1 MKHKREDTWG
11 WMLASD
17 FFFAGMGGAMLLI
30 AGLAD
35 LTQGVGKISRLGNI
49 VAPLFIALGACL
61 LILELGR
68 PLQAWRVFLNPRA
81 ILTIGAWTMLVAIG
95 LGLFYASFGLQGMPW
110 SNWIALRKIIALL
123 LVFAGLIVATYPG
136 ILLGRHKSRPFWTGP
151 AMMMLFLLSS
161 LITGL
166 ASHILSSVILP
177 PKSGDLIIY
186 LKWLAVIFLG
196 MQILFWIGYLW
207 VKYTGTTERE
217 AIAVKK
223 WIQGNF
229 SYLFWI
235 GFILIGS
242 LSPLILLLL
251 QGNIYLVLGSVFA
264 LLGGALMRW
273 MVIDSGKERTWLPG
287 EIAYRMRLPAGN
299 EEFLKAWNSE

>member
-1 MKHKREDTWG
+1 
-11 WMLASD
+11 
-17 FFFAGMGGAMLLI
+17 MGGAMLLI
-30 AGLAD
+30 AGVSDLA
-35 LTQGVGKISRLGNI
+35 LGVVKTSLLGNI
-49 VAPLFIALGACL
+49 AAPLFIALGASL

-68 PLQAWRVFLNPRA
+68 PFQAWRVFLNPKA

-95 LGLFYASFGLQGMPW
+95 LGLFYASFGIQGMPW
-110 SNWIALRKIIALL
+110 SNWIALRKFIALL
-123 LVFAGLIVATYPG
+123 LILSGLIMATYPG

-166 ASHILSSVILP
+166 VAHILSSVILP
-177 PKSGDLIIY
+177 PTSGDLTNS
-186 LKWLAVIFLG
+186 LKWLVVIFLG
-196 MQILFWIGYLW
+196 MQMLFWIGYLW

-217 AIAVKK
+217 AIAAKK
-223 WIQGNF
+223 WIQGNS

-235 GFILIGS
+235 GFILMGS
-242 LSPLILLLL
+242 LLPIILLILPAK
-251 QGNIYLVLGSVFA
+251 IYLVLGSVLA
-264 LLGGALMRW
+264 LLGGALMRL

-287 EIAYRMRLPAGN
+287 EIAYRTKLPTGT